1 MTFSSAAIKTLIES
15 ASEYSTKVGGGGG
28 ELMFWIGSWSVV
40 TGAKGRVEIEY
51 LSDIRILEH
60 NGGKGSP
67 PRPNTIYWSRMSF

>member
-1 MTFSSAAIKTLIES
+1 M
-15 ASEYSTKVGGGGG
+15 GGG

-40 TGAKGRVEIEY
+40 TGGKGRVLIEY